1 MASVALQEWQ
11 GPRSGRLD
19 EMFAFHAKIDPRT
32 GPGRRVGT
40 EQLNLALVV
49 KLVAE
54 WQGFVRDLHDEATD
68 YFAARVGEAG
78 SPQGEERLRALLT
91 QDRRLDRSN
100 PDESAIAADFARLG
114 LLKLSD
120 HLDAADRYGRGR
132 RTHLRDLVQARNG
145 VAHDDPLK
153 LQDLRARGVALNLN
167 RARRWRKALDM
178 LAVTLDRVVAEH
190 LARTFNDQRP
200 W

>member
-1 MASVALQEWQ
+1 M
-11 GPRSGRLD
+11 
-19 EMFAFHAKIDPRT
+19 
-32 GPGRRVGT
+32 GT

-100 PDESAIAADFARLG
+100 PDEGAMAADFARLG

-120 HLDAADRYGRGR
+120 QLDATDRHAKGQ
-132 RTHLRDLVQARNG
+132 RTHLRDLIQARNG
-145 VAHDDPLK
+145 VAHDDPVK
-153 LQDLRARGVALNLN
+153 LQALRARGVAVNLD
-167 RARRWRKALDM
+167 RARRWRNALDR
-178 LAVTLDRVVAEH
+178 LAVSLDGVVAEH